1 MIIFI
6 IMFKFDKLVF
16 GDLGWG
22 DEFLFAT
29 LMTIIVSILSMGLG
43 LFIAIFTA
51 WAKLSYNRF
60 LMLIANFYT
69 TVIRGIPELLVIYLI
84 FFGGSA
90 FIMKLAKTFGYE
102 GYIELNSLT
111 ISIVAIGI
119 ISATYSSEVLRA
131 AYLSIER
138 GQVEAAKALG
148 LSKISIFYKVLAPQI
163 LRYAIPGIGNV
174 WQVTLKDTSLIS
186 VTGLVEIMRQTR
198 ISSNVEHSPL
208 TFCITA
214 AFLYL
219 FLTTFSSKFFNYFEK
234 KSNKGFV

>member
-1 MIIFI
+1 
-6 IMFKFDKLVF
+6 MFKFEKLVF

-22 DEFLFAT
+22 DEFLVAMC
-29 LMTIIVSILSMGLG
+29 MTIVVSISSMGLG
-43 LFIAIFTA
+43 LFIAIFTT
-51 WAKLSYNRF
+51 WAKLSYSKF
-60 LMLIANFYT
+60 LIFIANFYT

-84 FFGGSA
+84 FFGGGA
-90 FIMKLAKTFGYE
+90 AVMKLAKTFGYN
-102 GYIELNSLT
+102 GYIEFNALT
-111 ISIVAIGI
+111 ISVVAIGI

-131 AYLSIER
+131 AYLSIDR
-138 GQVEAAKALG
+138 GQSEAAKALG
-148 LSKISIFYKVLAPQI
+148 LARIQIFFRILAPQI
-163 LRYAIPGIGNV
+163 LRHAIPGLGNV

-214 AFLYL
+214 ALLYL
-219 FLTTFSSKFFNYFEK
+219 FLTTFSSKFFNYLEV

>member
-1 MIIFI
+1 
-6 IMFKFDKLVF
+6 MFKFEKLIF

-22 DEFLFAT
+22 DEFLLAA
-29 LMTIIVSILSMGLG
+29 LMTIIVSISSMGLG
-43 LFIAIFTA
+43 IFIAIFTT
-51 WAKLSYNRF
+51 WAKLSYSKF
-60 LMLIANFYT
+60 LIFIANLYT

-90 FIMKLAKTFGYE
+90 LVMKLAKTFGYN
-102 GYIELNSLT
+102 GYIELNALT
-111 ISIVAIGI
+111 ISIFAIGI

-131 AYLSIER
+131 AYLSVDR
-138 GQVEAAKALG
+138 GQSEAAKTLG
-148 LSKISIFYKVLAPQI
+148 LSRIQIFYKILVPQI
-163 LRYAIPGIGNV
+163 LRYAIPGLGNV

-219 FLTTFSSKFFNYFEK
+219 FLTTFSSKFFNYLEV
-234 KSNKGFV
+234 KSNRGFI

>member
-1 MIIFI
+1 
-6 IMFKFDKLVF
+6 MFKFEKLIF

-22 DEFLFAT
+22 DEFLVAT
-29 LMTIIVSILSMGLG
+29 LMTIIVSISSMGLG
-43 LFIAIFTA
+43 IFIAIFTA
-51 WAKLSYNRF
+51 WAKLSYSKLLIF
-60 LMLIANFYT
+60 IANFYT

-84 FFGGSA
+84 FFGGSSLV
-90 FIMKLAKTFGYE
+90 MKLAKIFGYN

-111 ISIVAIGI
+111 ISIIAIGI

-131 AYLSIER
+131 AFLSVDK
-138 GQVEAAKALG
+138 GQTEAAKTLG
-148 LSKISIFYKVLAPQI
+148 LSKIQIFFKILAPQI
-163 LRYAIPGIGNV
+163 LRHAIPGLGNV

-214 AFLYL
+214 ALLYL
-219 FLTTFSSKFFNYFEK
+219 FLTTFSSKFFHYLEI
-234 KSNKGFV
+234 KSNKGFI

>member
-1 MIIFI
+1 
-6 IMFKFDKLVF
+6 MFKFEKLVF

-29 LMTIIVSILSMGLG
+29 LMTIIVSISSMGLG
-43 LFIAIFTA
+43 IFIAIFTA
-51 WAKLSYNRF
+51 WAKLSYSRV
-60 LMLIANFYT
+60 LIFVANFYT

-90 FIMKLAKTFGYE
+90 LVMKLAKIFGYN

-111 ISIVAIGI
+111 ISIFAIGI

-131 AYLSIER
+131 AFLSIDK
-138 GQVEAAKALG
+138 GQTEAAKTLG
-148 LSKISIFYKVLAPQI
+148 LSRIQIFFKILAPQI
-163 LRYAIPGIGNV
+163 LRYAIPGLGNV

-214 AFLYL
+214 ALLYL
-219 FLTTFSSKFFNYFEK
+219 FLTTFSSKFFNYLEIR
-234 KSNKGFV
+234 SNKGFI

>member
-1 MIIFI
+1 
-6 IMFKFDKLVF
+6 MFKFEKLIF

-22 DEFLFAT
+22 DEFLLAA
-29 LMTIIVSILSMGLG
+29 LMTIIVSISSMGLG
-43 LFIAIFTA
+43 IFIAIFTA
-51 WAKLSYNRF
+51 WAKLSYSKF
-60 LMLIANFYT
+60 LIFIANFYT

-90 FIMKLAKTFGYE
+90 LVMKLAKTFGYN
-102 GYIELNSLT
+102 GYIELNALT
-111 ISIVAIGI
+111 ISIFAIGI

-131 AYLSIER
+131 AYLSIDK
-138 GQVEAAKALG
+138 GQSEAAKTLG
-148 LSKISIFYKVLAPQI
+148 LSKIQIFYKILVPQI
-163 LRYAIPGIGNV
+163 LRHAIPGLGNV

-219 FLTTFSSKFFNYFEK
+219 FLTTFSSKFFNYLEV
-234 KSNKGFV
+234 KSNRGYI